1 MCINKLIYTNNKC
14 LIKLIKLFEVNFMSL
29 NLVNKTLNYQVFYFL
44 FLFFVSSAF
53 LETVLETVR
62 CLGVYRKVRERSSLP
77 GVVAR
82 CVIAK
87 GGNKHRKRFGFT
99 QRPREPIAQRRA
111 ALRDPADGRSP
122 KRSGGARSTKTG
134 PSPARTDGPRASPPR
149 TRRSAEP
156 HLGGA
161 GAALGDS
168 FPRINFHFKK

>member
-1 MCINKLIYTNNKC
+1 MVWFFL
-14 LIKLIKLFEVNFMSL
+14 LLLL
-29 NLVNKTLNYQVFYFL
+29 LFYFL

-62 CLGVYRKVRERSSLP
+62 CLGVYGKVRERSSLP